1 MATKKTT
8 VAAGEVVFSKEQL
21 RKAARFRDKRDVLEV
36 ALSKYPDTVQ
46 VSISQIETDIN
57 DFLKGK
63 VN

>member
-36 ALSKYPDTVQ
+36 ALSKSPDTAQ

>member
-8 VAAGEVVFSKEQL
+8 VAAGEAVFSKEQL

-36 ALSKYPDTVQ
+36 ALSKYPDTAQ
-46 VSISQIETDIN
+46 VSISKIETDIN

>member
-1 MATKKTT
+1 MATKKPT

-21 RKAARFRDKRDVLEV
+21 RKAVRFRDKRDVLEV
-36 ALSKYPDTVQ
+36 ALSKYPDTAQ

>member
-21 RKAARFRDKRDVLEV
+21 RKAARFRDKRAVLEG
-36 ALSKYPDTVQ
+36 ALSKYPDTAQ

>member
-36 ALSKYPDTVQ
+36 ALSKYPATAQ

>member
-36 ALSKYPDTVQ
+36 ALSKYPDTTQ